1 MGPVVQLFPG
11 AYEPPGA
18 ALSKNILCFFAF
30 VPIASKRISSKYK
43 GSLMYML
50 EMHMHFTGEYWPWCL
65 VVYQVL
71 QALWSSYIPRFV
83 HVGHV

>member
-1 MGPVVQLFPG
+1 MSPVVQLFPG

-43 GSLMYML
+43 GRLIYML
-50 EMHMHFTGEYWPWCL
+50 EMHILL
-65 VVYQVL
+65 VNTALGAVYKVL
-71 QALWSSYIPRFV
+71 QALWSSYTPQFV
-83 HVGHV
+83 HLGHV

>member
-1 MGPVVQLFPG
+1 MSPVVQLFPG

-43 GSLMYML
+43 GRLIYML
-50 EMHMHFTGEYWPWCL
+50 EMHMVHILL
-65 VVYQVL
+65 VNIALGAVYTVL
-71 QALWSSYIPRFV
+71 PALWSSYTPQFV
-83 HVGHV
+83 HLGRV

>member
-1 MGPVVQLFPG
+1 MSPVVQLFPG

-43 GSLMYML
+43 GRLIYML
-50 EMHMHFTGEYWPWCL
+50 EMHILL
-65 VVYQVL
+65 VNTALGAVHTVL
-71 QALWSSYIPRFV
+71 QALWSSYTPQFV
-83 HVGHV
+83 HLGRV

>member
-1 MGPVVQLFPG
+1 MQLFLG

-43 GSLMYML
+43 GRLIYML
-50 EMHMHFTGEYWPWCL
+50 EMHMHFTGE
-65 VVYQVL
+65 
-71 QALWSSYIPRFV
+71 
-83 HVGHV
+83 